1 METEIF
7 KIYKESDRYSGTK
20 IVGHRVYEV
29 SNLGRVK
36 LNGEIVEPHIE
47 HGYPAYGKFYVHRA
61 VAELF
66 IPNPENKPH
75 IDHINTVRT
84 DNRVEN
90 LRWVTHKENCN
101 NPLTLKHISESS
113 RGRVHTA
120 ETKRK
125 MSEAQKGRTFS
136 EETKRKISEAL
147 KDKPL
152 SEEHK
157 AKLSAA
163 LKGKHLSEET
173 KLKIS
178 ASFKARRNR
187 IANEK

>member
-1 METEIF
+1 MDNEVF
-7 KIYKESDRYSGTK
+7 KIYKTVCNGKR
-20 IVGHRVYEV
+20 IYEV

-36 LNGEIVEPHIE
+36 CNGEIVEPHIE

-66 IPNPENKPH
+66 IPNPENKTFV
-75 IDHINTVRT
+75 DHINTVKT
-84 DNRVEN
+84 DNRTEN

-113 RGRVHTA
+113 SGRVHTA

-125 MSEAQKGRTFS
+125 ISEANKGKHCKHLSEEHKRKMRGRHLS
-136 EETKRKISEAL
+136 EETKRKLSEAN
-147 KDKPL
+147 
-152 SEEHK
+152 
-157 AKLSAA
+157 
-163 LKGKHLSEET
+163 KGKHLSEET

-178 ASFKARRNR
+178 ASFKARRER
-187 IANEK
+187 LANEKEHTMKK